1 MRRRLAKYLH
11 LLAIPFLL
19 LGQSL
24 AAAEAVT
31 RLRIGVPM
39 DSAPLSFVD
48 KQGRATGFTPEL
60 LRELEKVSGIA
71 IELVPNWWAVNGRAF
86 DAGEL
91 DALSNVTST
100 DKDLAKYNHSIVS
113 GTVQGVTYTRPDRP
127 VPRRTADFRGK
138 RVGALRGTVALV
150 HADKHPEWGAEIVPF
165 DSIDSLLRATAH
177 GDCDVALFTSI
188 LSLRVVDQLGLRK
201 DYIEDIVHTHHVI
214 FRKADTA
221 KLAAFNEGL
230 ATLRHNGTYDRLFAT
245 WIGPVEPRPI
255 RFADLRPYSV
265 PLAATLVAIAA
276 VILWQRRTLANT
288 ARHAAAL
295 RQSRRE
301 LEETNQKLEA
311 AIAQARQ
318 LAATAEQASQAK
330 SSFLAMMSHEIR
342 TPMNGVI
349 GMVGLL
355 QDTNLS
361 SEQRFLAGTA
371 RHSAESL
378 LAIINDILD
387 FSKIEAGQLQFD
399 TVPFDLREVVEG
411 CLITLAEPAHAKD
424 FELAYVVHDDVPTQL
439 VGDPGRL
446 NQIITNLVGN
456 AVKFTAKGEV
466 VLTVKREQ
474 VQDRRVRLRFTV
486 RDTGI
491 GLNAEEQARL
501 FQPFTQAS
509 SGTTRKYGGTGLGLA
524 ICRQLVEKMRGEIGC
539 DSHPGAGSIFW
550 FTADFPLQETPLR
563 PPSSRPG
570 FAGVRVLLVEDNATN
585 REILRRQLAD
595 WQADVTAA
603 ASPAAALVAAEAA
616 AAAGKPFA
624 LAIIDMQMPDLS
636 GAELALA
643 LRRLPPPAGAL
654 RTILLTPI
662 GQTLSEQEL
671 ARSGVDRALPK
682 PVRVSRLHETLGT
695 LLGNDEKT
703 PVVGVAAE
711 PAATRPGR
719 RILVAE
725 DNAVNQSVVRLQ
737 LRRLGYDCD
746 IVDNGL
752 AVVEGARHGTYEV
765 ILMDCEMPELDGFEA
780 TRRIRAWEADRR
792 ANGEIVRTIHIVAL
806 TAKAMSGDREAC
818 LQAGMNDYLS
828 KPLRAAELAA
838 ALSHAHAVLAA
849 AGTGEVS

>member
-1 MRRRLAKYLH
+1 MTV
-11 LLAIPFLL
+11 
-19 LGQSL
+19 LGL
-24 AAAEAVT
+24 RPGAAEETVT
-31 RLRIGVPM
+31 RLRIGVPV

-48 KQGRATGFTPEL
+48 KQDRPTGFTPEL
-60 LRELEKVSGIA
+60 LREAAKVSGIE
-71 IELVPNWWAVNGRAF
+71 IEIVANWWSTNGKDFNEGR
-86 DAGEL
+86 L
-91 DALSNVTST
+91 DALSNVSST
-100 DKDLAKYNHSIVS
+100 DKDLLIYNPSIVS
-113 GTVQGVTYTRPDRP
+113 GTIQGVTYTRPDRP
-127 VPRRTADFRGK
+127 APRRTADFRGK

-150 HADKHPEWGAEIVPF
+150 HALKHPEWGAEIQPF
-165 DSIDSLLRATAH
+165 ESIDGLLQATSR
-177 GDCDVALFTSI
+177 GDCDIALFTSI

-201 DYIEDIVHTHHVI
+201 DFIEDIVHTHHVI
-214 FRKADTA
+214 FRKTDTA
-221 KLAAFNEGL
+221 KLAAFNEAL
-230 ATLRHNGTYDRLFAT
+230 AKLRHNGTYDRLFAQ

-255 RFADLRPYSV
+255 RLADLRPYHVPISV
-265 PLAATLVAIAA
+265 TLVVI
-276 VILWQRRTLANT
+276 VGIILWQRRTLANI
-288 ARHAAAL
+288 ARHAEAL

-301 LEETNQKLEA
+301 LEETNRKLEA
-311 AIAQARQ
+311 AIGQARQ

-355 QDTNLS
+355 QETNLS
-361 SEQRFLAGTA
+361 SEQRFLASTA

-399 TVPFDLREVVEG
+399 TVPFDLREIVEG

-424 FELAYVVHDDVPTQL
+424 LELAYVVHDDVPTQL

-446 NQIITNLVGN
+446 NQILTNLVGN

-466 VLTVKREQ
+466 VLTVRREE
-474 VQDRRVRLRFTV
+474 VKDRRVRLRFTV

-491 GLNAEEQARL
+491 GLTVEEQARL

-524 ICRQLVEKMRGEIGC
+524 ICRQLVEKMEGEIGC
-539 DSHPGAGSIFW
+539 ESHPGAGSIFW
-550 FTADFPLQETPLR
+550 FTADFPLQETPLQ

-570 FAGVRVLLVEDNATN
+570 FAGVRLLLVEDNATN
-585 REILRRQLAD
+585 REILKRQLAD

-603 ASPAAALVAAEAA
+603 ANATDARAAVEAA
-616 AAAGKPFA
+616 AAAGQPFA
-624 LAIIDMQMPDLS
+624 LAIIDMQMPDLN

-643 LRRLPPPAGAL
+643 LRRLPPPAGSL
-654 RTILLTPI
+654 RTVLLTPI

-682 PVRVSRLHETLGT
+682 PVRVSRLHETLGA
-695 LLGNDEKT
+695 LLGAD
-703 PVVGVAAE
+703 AAV
-711 PAATRPGR
+711 PAASNAQAPTATRPGR

-737 LRRLGYDCD
+737 LRRLGYECD

-752 AVVEGARHGTYEV
+752 AVVEGARHGTYDV

-792 ANGEIVRTIHIVAL
+792 AAGAQVRSIHIVAL

-818 LQAGMNDYLS
+818 LAAGMNDYLS
-828 KPLRAAELAA
+828 KPLRSAELAA
-838 ALSHAHAVLAA
+838 ALSHAHAAL
-849 AGTGEVS
+849 TGSNTDSVS

>member
-1 MRRRLAKYLH
+1 MI
-11 LLAIPFLL
+11 LLRWVL
-19 LGQSL
+19 LGWLLSAHVF
-24 AAAEAVT
+24 AAQVPGTEPPIT

-48 KQGRATGFTPEL
+48 AQGRATGFTPEL
-60 LRELEKVSGIA
+60 LRELEAVSGIA
-71 IELVPNWWAVNGRAF
+71 IELAPNWWAVNGQAF

-113 GTVQGVTYTRPDRP
+113 GTIQGVTYTRPDRP
-127 VPRRTADFRGK
+127 VPQRTADFRGK

-150 HADKHPEWGAEIVPF
+150 HAQKHPEWGAEIQPF
-165 DSIDSLLRATAH
+165 DTIDGLLEATAR
-177 GDCDVALFTSI
+177 GDCDIALFTSI
-188 LSLRVVDQLGLRK
+188 LSLRVVDELGLRK
-201 DYIEDIVHTHHVI
+201 DYIEDIIHTHHFI
-214 FRKADTA
+214 FRKTDTA

-230 ATLRHNGTYDRLFAT
+230 AKLRHNGTYDRLFAK

-255 RFADLRPYSV
+255 RLTDLRPYYF
-265 PLAATLVAIAA
+265 PIAAALTVIAA
-276 VILWQRRTLANT
+276 VILWQRRTLANI
-288 ARHAAAL
+288 ARHAEAL

-301 LEETNQKLEA
+301 LEETNRKLEA

-355 QDTNLS
+355 QETNLS
-361 SEQRFLAGTA
+361 AEQRFLASTA

-399 TVPFDLREVVEG
+399 AAPFDLREVVEG
-411 CLITLAEPAHAKD
+411 CLVTLAEPAHAKD
-424 FELAYVVHDDVPTQL
+424 LELAFVVQDDVPTQL

-446 NQIITNLVGN
+446 NQILTNLVGN

-491 GLNAEEQARL
+491 GLNAEEQSRL

-509 SGTTRKYGGTGLGLA
+509 SGTTRKFGGTGLGLA
-524 ICRQLVEKMRGEIGC
+524 ICRQLAEKMHGTIGC
-539 DSHPGAGSIFW
+539 DSHPGTGSLFW
-550 FTADFPLQETPLR
+550 FTAEFPLQEAPFRHLTPH
-563 PPSSRPG
+563 PG
-570 FAGVRVLLVEDNATN
+570 IVGIRVLLVDDNATN
-585 REILRRQLAD
+585 REILRRQLVD
-595 WQADVTAA
+595 WQAEVVTAA
-603 ASPAAALVAAEAA
+603 DAPAALAAVESTPAPFGLAL
-616 AAAGKPFA
+616 
-624 LAIIDMQMPDLS
+624 IDMQIPGRT
-636 GAELALA
+636 GAELALE
-643 LRRLPPPAGAL
+643 LRRRPALAGM
-654 RTILLTPI
+654 RTILLTSI
-662 GQTLSEQEL
+662 GHTLSEADL
-671 ARSGVDRALPK
+671 ARSGIDRALPK
-682 PVRVSRLHETLGT
+682 PVRVASLLETMAA
-695 LLGNDEKT
+695 LLG
-703 PVVGVAAE
+703 AAE
-711 PAATRPGR
+711 TGAPIAPAATGPTAANSGR

-725 DNAVNQSVVRLQ
+725 DNLVNQSVVRLQ
-737 LRRLGYDCD
+737 LRRLGYECD

-752 AVVEGARHGTYEV
+752 AVVEGARHGTYDV

-780 TRRIRAWEADRR
+780 TRRIRAWEAERR
-792 ANGEIVRTIHIVAL
+792 AKGETVRPIHIAAL

-828 KPLRAAELAA
+828 KPLRSAELAA
-838 ALSHAHAVLAA
+838 ALSHAHASLSSAP
-849 AGTGEVS
+849 S

>member
-1 MRRRLAKYLH
+1 MTV
-11 LLAIPFLL
+11 
-19 LGQSL
+19 LGL
-24 AAAEAVT
+24 RPGAAEETVT
-31 RLRIGVPM
+31 RLRIGVPV

-48 KQGRATGFTPEL
+48 KQDRPTGFTPEL
-60 LRELEKVSGIA
+60 LREAAKVSGIE
-71 IELVPNWWAVNGRAF
+71 IEIVANWWSTNGKDFNEGR
-86 DAGEL
+86 L
-91 DALSNVTST
+91 DALSNVSST
-100 DKDLAKYNHSIVS
+100 DKDLLIYNPSIVS
-113 GTVQGVTYTRPDRP
+113 GTIQGVTYTRPDRP
-127 VPRRTADFRGK
+127 APRRTADFRGK
-138 RVGALRGTVALV
+138 RIGALRGTVALV
-150 HADKHPEWGAEIVPF
+150 HALKHPEWGAEIQPF
-165 DSIDSLLRATAH
+165 ESIDGLLQATSR
-177 GDCDVALFTSI
+177 GDCDIALFTSI

-201 DYIEDIVHTHHVI
+201 DFIEDIVHTHHVI
-214 FRKADTA
+214 FRKTDTA
-221 KLAAFNEGL
+221 KLAAFNEAL
-230 ATLRHNGTYDRLFAT
+230 AKLRHNGTYDRLFAQ

-255 RFADLRPYSV
+255 RLADLRPYHVPISV
-265 PLAATLVAIAA
+265 TLVVI
-276 VILWQRRTLANT
+276 VGIILWQRRTLANI
-288 ARHAAAL
+288 ARHAEAL

-301 LEETNQKLEA
+301 LEETNRKLEA
-311 AIAQARQ
+311 AIGQARQ

-355 QDTNLS
+355 QETNLS
-361 SEQRFLAGTA
+361 SEQRFLASTA

-399 TVPFDLREVVEG
+399 TVPFDLREIVEG

-424 FELAYVVHDDVPTQL
+424 LELAYVVHDDVPTQL

-446 NQIITNLVGN
+446 NQILTNLVGN

-466 VLTVKREQ
+466 VLTVRREE
-474 VQDRRVRLRFTV
+474 VKDRRVRLRVTV

-491 GLNAEEQARL
+491 GLTVEEQARL

-524 ICRQLVEKMRGEIGC
+524 ICRQLVEKMEGEIGC
-539 DSHPGAGSIFW
+539 ESHPGAGSIFW
-550 FTADFPLQETPLR
+550 FTADFPLQETPLQ

-570 FAGVRVLLVEDNATN
+570 FAGVRLLLVEDNVTN
-585 REILRRQLAD
+585 REILKRQLAD

-603 ASPAAALVAAEAA
+603 ANAADARAAVEAA
-616 AAAGKPFA
+616 AAAGQPFA
-624 LAIIDMQMPDLS
+624 LAIIDMQMPDLN

-643 LRRLPPPAGAL
+643 LRRLPPPAGNL
-654 RTILLTPI
+654 RTVLLTPI

-682 PVRVSRLHETLGT
+682 PVRVSRLHETLGA
-695 LLGNDEKT
+695 LLGAD
-703 PVVGVAAE
+703 AAV
-711 PAATRPGR
+711 PAASNAQAPTATRPGR

-737 LRRLGYDCD
+737 LRRLGYECD

-752 AVVEGARHGTYEV
+752 AVVEGARHGTYDV

-792 ANGEIVRTIHIVAL
+792 AAGAQVRSIHIVAL

-818 LQAGMNDYLS
+818 LAAGMNDYLS
-828 KPLRAAELAA
+828 KPLRSAELAA
-838 ALSHAHAVLAA
+838 ALSHAHAAL
-849 AGTGEVS
+849 TGSNTDSVS